1 MIKITIEV
9 DLHPIVQIAKRVA
22 KVGLIMACLYSISQI
37 IDPGI
42 FPFIQTA
49 CAISAAIQWS
59 LPVGSSST
67 L

>member
-22 KVGLIMACLYSISQI
+22 KVGLIMACLYGISQI

-49 CAISAAIQWS
+49 CAISAAIQ
-59 LPVGSSST
+59 
-67 L
+67 